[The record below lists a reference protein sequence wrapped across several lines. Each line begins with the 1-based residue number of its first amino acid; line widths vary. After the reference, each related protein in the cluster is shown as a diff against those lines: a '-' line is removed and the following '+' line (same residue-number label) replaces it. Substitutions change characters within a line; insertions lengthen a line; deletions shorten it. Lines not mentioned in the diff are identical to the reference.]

1 VALATP
7 ENYMRTLVLPLLLL
21 CPQALPPAEYY
32 VSPQGRDSDP
42 GTKEAPFATLS
53 RARSAVRAVAGT
65 RPVAVVLRGGTY
77 RLPETL
83 VLGPQDSGTA
93 EAPVLWKAF
102 PGEKAIVSGGR
113 PISGWKK
120 TDRGLWTAQVPDTL
134 RFNQLFVD
142 GARRTRARTPN
153 LGEFFRVDGDISLG
167 KPARFHARANDF
179 RPEWAERGDV
189 EVIALQ
195 AWAEFRMPVVPG
207 RTATAK
213 GVRGKALSVDGTT
226 GFREVPHSAALDPAQ
241 FTLEAW
247 IQVSRIPEDTSDR
260 RRWIVAKG
268 ANEWTDGHYSL
279 AVNGTEVGAY
289 LNVGGGRDGERSA
302 WSSNGPLKIGAWQHL
317 AMTFDGSV
325 LQVYA
330 NGDRVASTEIR
341 KARPPSR
348 EPLAIGRRPDGYR
361 TFCGLIDEVRLYPR
375 VLSTEELRAHVA
387 QPDAL
392 PKEVPSAAWDFEEAP
407 DPREVTLAGAC
418 APSNREHDARYWFEN
433 AIEML
438 DAPGEWFLDRK
449 TGGVSYLPLDGEDPG
464 RMDAVAPAIR
474 ELVRLEGHPEAHQPI
489 SHVGFSGITFSH
501 ADWSTGASGYTDM
514 QAAVDIPAA
523 ISARGAVACALE
535 NCVVAHVGGYG
546 IELGRGCRENRI
558 VRCEIV
564 DAGAGGIKIGE
575 TALRQAPDDRTA
587 QNEIT
592 DNHIHDLG
600 HVFPAGVAVWVGHSS
615 RNRLAHNHIHDT
627 YYSGFSV
634 GWSWGYG
641 PSGAQ
646 DNLIEYNLVHDI
658 GRGML
663 ADMGGIYTLGTC
675 TGTVIRNNVFH
686 DVRSSTYGGWGIYFD
701 EGSTGVIAENNL
713 AYRCTSNGFHQHYGR
728 ENTLR
733 NNIFAL
739 NHEAQIARTRNEAH
753 FTLLFQRNL
762 IYWKEGKLLSGNWE
776 GGQFRFENN
785 LFWNPAGTPGLPETW
800 KAQGL
805 DVGSVAANP
814 LFVDPERGDFALR
827 PESPAYK
834 LGFQAIDVSQVGPRP

>member
-1 VALATP
+1 
-7 ENYMRTLVLPLLLL
+7 MRILFFPILLLSS
-21 CPQALPPAEYY
+21 QAPLPAEFY
-32 VSPQGRDSDP
+32 VSPLGGDSNS
-42 GTKEAPFATLS
+42 GTKEAPFATLA
-53 RARSAVRAVAGT
+53 RARGAARAVAGT
-65 RPVAVVLRGGTY
+65 RPVTVVLRGGTY

-83 VLGPQDSGTA
+83 VISPEDSGTP

-102 PGEKAIVSGGR
+102 PGEKAVVSGGR
-113 PISGWKK
+113 PIAGWKK
-120 TDRGLWTAQVPDTL
+120 ADRGRWTAQVPETL

-167 KPARFHARANDF
+167 KPARFRARGSDF

-189 EVIALQ
+189 EVVALQ
-195 AWAEFRMPVVPG
+195 AWAEFRMPVVRSP
-207 RTATAK
+207 TAVAR
-213 GVRGKALSVDGTT
+213 GVRGNALAVDGAG
-226 GFREVPHSAALDPAQ
+226 GFLEVPSTPALDPAR

-247 IQVSRIPEDTSDR
+247 IQVSSPASDKEDT

-279 AVNGTEVGAY
+279 AINGAEVGAY
-289 LNVGGGRDGERSA
+289 VNVGGGREGERSA
-302 WSSNGPLKIGAWQHL
+302 WSKDSPLRTGPWQHL
-317 AMTFDGSV
+317 AMTFDGSTLSV
-325 LQVYA
+325 FA
-330 NGDRVASTEIR
+330 NGNRVASTEVG
-341 KARPPSR
+341 KARPPSHG
-348 EPLAIGRRPDGYR
+348 PLVIGRRPDGYR
-361 TFCGLIDEVRLYPR
+361 TFSGLIDEVRLYPN
-375 VLSTEELRAHVA
+375 VLTEDELRAHA
-387 QPDAL
+387 AHPDAV
-392 PKEVPSAAWDFEEAP
+392 PKEAPSAAWDFDGAP
-407 DPREVTLAGAC
+407 EPRGVTLAGAC

-438 DAPGEWFLDRK
+438 DSPGEWFLDRK
-449 TGGVSYLPLDGEDPG
+449 TGIVSYLPIEGEDPS
-464 RMDAVAPAIR
+464 RMEAVAPA
-474 ELVRLEGHPEAHQPI
+474 LHQLLRLEGLPEAHRPV
-489 SHVGFSGITFSH
+489 SHLGFSGITFSH
-501 ADWSTGASGYTDM
+501 ADWSMGPSGYTDM

-523 ISARGAVACALE
+523 IYAQGAVSCSFE
-535 NCVVAHVGGYG
+535 SCVVAHVGGYG

-558 VRCEIV
+558 LRCEIV
-564 DAGAGGIKIGE
+564 DAGAGGIKVGE
-575 TALRQAPDDRTA
+575 TVLRKEPEERTVR
-587 QNEIT
+587 NEVSDT
-592 DNHIHDLG
+592 HVHDLG
-600 HVFPAGVAVWVGHSS
+600 LVFPAGVGIWVGHSS
-615 RNRLAHNHIHDT
+615 GNRLAHNHIHDT

-646 DNLIEYNLVHDI
+646 DNLIEYNDVHDI

-713 AYRCTSNGFHQHYGR
+713 SYRCKSNGFHQHYGR

-739 NHEAQIARTRNEAH
+739 CHEAEIARTRNEAH

-762 IYWKEGKLLSGNWE
+762 IYWTEGQLLSGNWE
-776 GGQFRFENN
+776 GGQYRWENN
-785 LFWNPAGTPGLPETW
+785 LFWNPAGTKGLPEGW

-805 DVGSVAANP
+805 DVGSVIADPLFANP
-814 LFVDPERGDFALR
+814 QQGDFTLK
-827 PESPAYK
+827 PESPAFK
-834 LGFQAIDVSQVGPRP
+834 LGFQAIDFSKVGPRR